1 MTTPHFSAGRNIA
14 MKVPADEYDRTVA
27 FYRDVLKLESLGP
40 NPPGEVE
47 STRFRFGDMTLWIDK
62 IGTISQAEI
71 WLEIETTDIEAASRY
86 LADKDCSRRDE
97 IEPLPESINGFWLAN
112 PASIIHLITE

>member
-1 MTTPHFSAGRNIA
+1 MTTPHFAAGKNIA

-27 FYRDVLKLESLGP
+27 FYRDVLNLDLLGP
-40 NPPGEVE
+40 NPPDEVE

-62 IGTISQAEI
+62 VRSISQAEI
-71 WLEIETTDIEAASRY
+71 WLEVETSDIEAASRY

-97 IEPLPESINGFWLAN
+97 IEPLPPSITGFWLAN
-112 PASIIHLITE
+112 PANIIHLVTE

>member
-1 MTTPHFSAGRNIA
+1 MTTPHFSAGQNIA

-27 FYRDVLKLESLGP
+27 FYRDVLKLEMLGP

-62 IGTISQAEI
+62 ISTISQAEI
-71 WLEIETTDIEAASRY
+71 WLEVVTSDIETASRY

-97 IEPLPESINGFWLAN
+97 IEPLPQSINGFWLAN
-112 PASIIHLITE
+112 PANIIHLVTE